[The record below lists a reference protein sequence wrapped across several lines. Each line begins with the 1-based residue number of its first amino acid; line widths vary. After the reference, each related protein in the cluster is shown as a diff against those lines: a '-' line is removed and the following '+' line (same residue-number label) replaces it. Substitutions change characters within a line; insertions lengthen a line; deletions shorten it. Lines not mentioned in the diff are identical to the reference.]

1 MPFEVLFGL
10 DGSQRRAPRP
20 ISYFWDTNH
29 TFMHPLHNKEF
40 INREISWLA
49 FNERVL
55 QEARDP
61 RVPLIERMRFLGIFS
76 NNLDEFFRVRVASL
90 RRRMIYNPKGLTD
103 LNFSPAE
110 TLAAIKRK
118 VVSLQK
124 TYNKTFNEL
133 EEELRKEHIFFLK
146 PEDLTPEQHD
156 FATGYFRS
164 EVRPNLVPIMLGFGN
179 TFPELQD
186 QSIYLAVKMTSGQGR
201 TQKVRFA
208 LIEVPDHLPRFV
220 VLPSDANGHY
230 VMFLED
236 VIRLRLRKLFAIF
249 DPSDLEAYTIKI
261 TRDAELDI
269 DDDIEKSFVE
279 KMQKGLDRRKRGEY
293 VRFLY
298 DAQMPS
304 DLFEYLIRKMKIKD
318 KENIIPGGRYH
329 NRKNLMAFPDFG
341 RKDLCFE
348 PLPPTPHKE
357 FINRVSLLNVVK
369 KRDVLLQYPYQQFT
383 NLVDLLREAAIDPDV
398 KEIKINLYRVAK
410 KSHIVNALEN
420 AARNGKE
427 VTVVIELQARFDE
440 KNNIRVSEKLQEA
453 GAQVIF
459 GVPGLKVHSKLML
472 ITRREGR
479 KLNAYAHIGTGNFH
493 GGTAMIYTDT
503 ALLTSDARITREVE
517 RVFDFIQDNYLRFTF
532 RHLAVS
538 PYNTRRRFANMI
550 DRETEHAKAGKKAWI
565 TVKMNNLVDAGMIRK
580 LYEAST
586 AGVKVKLLIRGICSL
601 IPGVKG
607 MSENIEVYS
616 IVGRFLEHSR
626 ILVFGNDGQPEY
638 FISSADWMTRNL
650 DYRVEVSA
658 PIYDPKLQSE
668 LQHYLDI
675 QMNDRVKLRKLDR
688 DLSNQYVKDDSR
700 KDSAADGSIAL
711 NSQEQLYVHFRAQVE
726 S

>member
-1 MPFEVLFGL
+1 MT
-10 DGSQRRAPRP
+10 
-20 ISYFWDTNH
+20 TNH
-29 TFMHPLHNKEF
+29 TPMHPLQNEEF

-55 QEARDP
+55 QEARDA

-90 RRRMIYNPKGLTD
+90 RRRMIYNPKGRTD
-103 LNFSPAE
+103 LNFTPEE

-118 VVSLQK
+118 VVALQK
-124 TYNKTFNEL
+124 AYNQTFAEL
-133 EEELRKEHIFFLK
+133 EDELRKERIFFLK
-146 PEDLTPEQHD
+146 PEDLSEAQHD

-164 EVRPNLVPIMLGFGN
+164 EIRPNLVPIMLGFGN
-179 TFPELQD
+179 DFPELQD
-186 QSIYLAVKMTSGQGR
+186 QSIYLAVKMASGQGR
-201 TQKVRFA
+201 TQKNRYA

-220 VLPSDANGHY
+220 VLPSDENGQY

-236 VIRLRLRKLFAIF
+236 IIRLRLRKLFAIF
-249 DPSDLEAYTIKI
+249 DPSALEAYTIKI

-269 DDDIEKSFVE
+269 DDDIEKSFVA

-304 DLFEYLIRKMKIKD
+304 DLFDYLIRKMKIKD

-329 NRKNLMAFPDFG
+329 NRKNLMSFPDFG
-341 RKDLCFE
+341 RKDLCFN
-348 PLPPTPHKE
+348 PFHPSPHKE
-357 FINRVSLLNVVK
+357 LINRTSLLNVVK
-369 KRDVLLQYPYQQFT
+369 KRDILLHYPYQQFT
-383 NLVDLLREAAIDPDV
+383 NLVDLLREAAIDPEV

-440 KNNIRVSEKLQEA
+440 KNNIKVAEKLQEA
-453 GAQVIF
+453 GAHIIF

-479 KLNAYAHIGTGNFH
+479 RFNAYAHIGTGNFH
-493 GGTAMIYTDT
+493 GGTANVYTDAALIT
-503 ALLTSDARITREVE
+503 ADPRITREVE
-517 RVFDFIQDNYLRFTF
+517 RVFEFMEDNYLRFTF

-538 PYNTRRRFANMI
+538 PYNTRRRFSGLI
-550 DRETEHAKAGKKAWI
+550 DREIEHAQSGKKAWI
-565 TVKMNNLVDAGMIRK
+565 TLKMNNLVDAGMIRK
-580 LYEAST
+580 LYEASS
-586 AGVKVKLLIRGICSL
+586 AGVKVTLLIRGICSL

-616 IVGRFLEHSR
+616 IVGRYLEHSR
-626 ILVFGNDGQPEY
+626 IIVFGNDGQPEY

-650 DYRVEVSA
+650 DHRVEVSV
-658 PIYDPKLQSE
+658 PIYDLKLQAE
-668 LQHYLDI
+668 LQLCLDT
-675 QMNDRVKLRKLDR
+675 QLNDRVKLRVLDR
-688 DLSNQYVKDDSR
+688 DLKNQYATNGKEIHTDEID
-700 KDSAADGSIAL
+700 
-711 NSQEQLYVHFRAQVE
+711 SQEQLYLHFRRLAE
-726 S
+726 G